1 MEIIGRL
8 TADAQVSEIK
18 DGRKVVN
25 FNVAVNDYYKT
36 KAGEAHRVT
45 EFFRCAYWISP
56 HVAKLLTKG
65 TLVSLYGRAGVDA
78 YMGKNGEPKASLRF
92 HTSQIKFLSSVNR
105 QGVSDATQPERQGN
119 SHKEDLPF

>member
-8 TADAQVSEIK
+8 TANAQVSEIK

-36 KAGEAHRVT
+36 KAGEARKVT

-56 HVAKLLTKG
+56 KVAKLLTKG
-65 TLVSLYGRAGVDA
+65 TLESLYGRAGADA
-78 YMGKNGEPKASLRF
+78 YMGKDGEPRASLRF
-92 HTSQIKFLSSVNR
+92 HTSQIKILSTRRKKEESENEV
-105 QGVSDATQPERQGN
+105 QSEN
-119 SHKEDLPF
+119 SKDDLPF

>member
-8 TADAQVSEIK
+8 TANAQVNEIK

-36 KAGEAHRVT
+36 KAGEARTVT

-56 HVAKLLTKG
+56 KVAKLLTKG
-65 TLVSLYGRAGVDA
+65 TLVSLYGRAGTDA
-78 YMGKNGEPKASLRF
+78 YMGKDGEPRATLRF
-92 HTSQIKFLSSVNR
+92 HTSQIKILSTRQKAELSENKLSVNP
-105 QGVSDATQPERQGN
+105 SKD
-119 SHKEDLPF
+119 DLPF

>member
-25 FNVAVNDYYKT
+25 FNLAVNDYFKT
-36 KAGEAHRVT
+36 KEGEARNVT
-45 EFFRCAYWISP
+45 EFFRCAYWITP
-56 HVAKLLTKG
+56 KVAKLLTKG

-78 YMGKNGEPKASLRF
+78 YLGRDGQPRAALKFYTSSIKILTATSTRRKENDRQSIESAQGKDD
-92 HTSQIKFLSSVNR
+92 T
-105 QGVSDATQPERQGN
+105 
-119 SHKEDLPF
+119 PF

>member
-25 FNVAVNDYYKT
+25 FNVAVNDYYRT
-36 KAGEAHRVT
+36 KAGEARTVT

-56 HVAKLLTKG
+56 RVARLLTKG
-65 TLVSLYGRAGVDA
+65 TMVSLYGRAGAEA
-78 YMGKNGEPKASLRF
+78 YMGKDGEPKASLRF

-105 QGVSDATQPERQGN
+105 QRVSDATQPERQGN
-119 SHKEDLPF
+119 DPREDLPF

>member
-8 TADAQVSEIK
+8 TANAQVSEIK

-36 KAGEAHRVT
+36 KAGEARTVT

-56 HVAKLLTKG
+56 KVAKLLTKG
-65 TLVSLYGRAGVDA
+65 TLVSLYGRAGTDA
-78 YMGKNGEPKASLRF
+78 YMGKDGEPRASLKF
-92 HTSQIKFLSSVNR
+92 HTSQIKILSTRRKRKESENEV
-105 QGVSDATQPERQGN
+105 QSEN
-119 SHKEDLPF
+119 SKDDLPF

>member
-25 FNVAVNDYYKT
+25 FNVAVNDYFKT
-36 KAGEAHRVT
+36 KAGEARSVT
-45 EFFRCAYWISP
+45 EFFRCAYWISS

-65 TLVSLYGRAGVDA
+65 TLVSLYGRAGADA
-78 YMGKNGEPKASLRF
+78 YMGKKGEPQASLRF
-92 HTSQIKFLSSVNR
+92 HTSHIRILAKGNHSSGYREKDNPNQAPR
-105 QGVSDATQPERQGN
+105 QEDAP
-119 SHKEDLPF
+119 PF

>member
-25 FNVAVNDYYKT
+25 FNLAVNDYYRT
-36 KAGEAHRVT
+36 KAGEARTVT

-56 HVAKLLTKG
+56 KVAKLLTKG
-65 TLVSLYGRAGVDA
+65 TLVSLYGRAGTDA
-78 YMGKNGEPKASLRF
+78 YMGKDGEPRASLRF
-92 HTSQIKFLSSVNR
+92 HTSQIKI
-105 QGVSDATQPERQGN
+105 VSTRRKKEESENEVQSEN
-119 SHKEDLPF
+119 SKDDLPF

>member
-36 KAGEAHRVT
+36 KAGEARTVT
-45 EFFRCAYWISP
+45 EFFRCAYWITP
-56 HVAKLLTKG
+56 RVVRLLTKG

-78 YMGKNGEPKASLRF
+78 YMGKDGEPKASLRF
-92 HTSQIKFLSSVNR
+92 HTSQIKILSAKNR
-105 QGVSDATQPERQGN
+105 KEVPEYQGQRSSQNDG
-119 SHKEDLPF
+119 LPF

>member
-25 FNVAVNDYYKT
+25 FNLAVNDYYRT
-36 KAGEAHRVT
+36 KAGEARTVT

-56 HVAKLLTKG
+56 KVAKLLTKG
-65 TLVSLYGRAGVDA
+65 TLVSLYGRAGTDA
-78 YMGKNGEPKASLRF
+78 YMGKDGEPRASLRF
-92 HTSQIKFLSSVNR
+92 HTSQIKILSTRRKKEESENEV
-105 QGVSDATQPERQGN
+105 QSEN
-119 SHKEDLPF
+119 SKDDLPF